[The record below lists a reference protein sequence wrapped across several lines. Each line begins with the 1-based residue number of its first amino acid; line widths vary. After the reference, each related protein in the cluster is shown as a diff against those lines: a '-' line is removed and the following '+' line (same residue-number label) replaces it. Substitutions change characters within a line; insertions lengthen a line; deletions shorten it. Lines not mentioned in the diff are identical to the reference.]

1 MHGVGGGGLMYTV
14 YLISETPLG
23 LMNMLSMISE
33 APPGANETTSLIY
46 ILHRYSSL
54 TKTFE
59 SCLTQI
65 SLFPNKTSVFT
76 FISVYLCIFLFLLG
90 TEKYLMF
97 KVK

>member
-1 MHGVGGGGLMYTV
+1 MHGGGLMYTV

-33 APPGANETTSLIY
+33 APPGANET

-59 SCLTQI
+59 PCLTQM

-76 FISVYLCIFLFLLG
+76 FISAYLCIFLYLLG
-90 TEKYLMF
+90 REKYLMF